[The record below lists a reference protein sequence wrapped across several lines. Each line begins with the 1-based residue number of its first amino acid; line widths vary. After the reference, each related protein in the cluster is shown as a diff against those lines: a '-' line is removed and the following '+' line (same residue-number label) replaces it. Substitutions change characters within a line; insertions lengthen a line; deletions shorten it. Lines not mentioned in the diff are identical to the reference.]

1 MLSPPSPLSPR
12 PQRLP
17 PSPKQQQLHQLAGN
31 VGGLQQFQASIAGN
45 AAKGLQA
52 TAFCSR
58 QHSGTQ
64 NIAAGVQ
71 GNTAFT
77 QANQAVSGNATNQNL
92 NAAQSN
98 NVLFN
103 QNAGVNQFSTGAIGN
118 NLAVNQG
125 NTVAFQA
132 NTGSILGN
140 VAALGQQNTVNAL
153 GNAATNQQN
162 MFGIG
167 SNIAGVQA
175 NGINAAGNVGVN
187 NQLTGALAQS
197 NGMNFVSNLGA
208 VQGFQVDVSKN
219 IVA

>member
-1 MLSPPSPLSPR
+1 MLFTAVATL
-12 PQRLP
+12 LLAL
-17 PSPKQQQLHQLAGN
+17 KQLHQLRGN

-45 AAKGLQA
+45 AAKGLQVNQIAMQGNTANTQNAALGISGNTAITQA

-77 QANQAVSGNATNQNL
+77 QANQANL
-92 NAAQSN
+92 NGAVVGNVAAAQSN

-103 QNAGVNQFSTGAIGN
+103 QNAGVNQFSTGAIGTTSPPSTRPTPAPS
-118 NLAVNQG
+118 LVTLPRLVNKTSQR
-125 NTVAFQA
+125 
-132 NTGSILGN
+132 S
-140 VAALGQQNTVNAL
+140 

-175 NGINAAGNVGVN
+175 NGINAAGN
-187 NQLTGALAQS
+187 
-197 NGMNFVSNLGA
+197 
-208 VQGFQVDVSKN
+208 GFQVDVSKN